1 MSGAG
6 RDEAIPEDLPDDTI
20 RVRRGEVVPDD
31 QTVRVERGTPASASD
46 ASSSGADE
54 PPADE
59 SPAGESRAG
68 EPDDD
73 ATVLSERTGGDT
85 QPSQGGDGMPD
96 GTPGP
101 RRHAADADA
110 ERPDEPDDGSTM
122 VARRESRRRAAR
134 EESPVPPAPLAE
146 NSAADLPAPI
156 GRIAQAPGETPPI
169 YKPRAPEPVI
179 ADRSAPPSRPPQ
191 VPVDVRAAMLYR
203 RRRARQLALVG
214 VIAACFVV
222 AVLLAALVA
231 FTTTVGW

>member
-1 MSGAG
+1 MSGAA
-6 RDEAIPEDLPDDTI
+6 RYEAIPDDLPDDTI
-20 RVRRGEVVPDD
+20 RVSRGEVVPDD
-31 QTVRVERGTPASASD
+31 QTVHVERGAAASASD
-46 ASSSGADE
+46 ATSSGAG
-54 PPADE
+54 E
-59 SPAGESRAG
+59 SPAGESPAG
-68 EPDDD
+68 RPDDD
-73 ATVLSERTGGDT
+73 VTVLSERTGGDT
-85 QPSQGGDGMPD
+85 QPSEGGDGMPD

-101 RRHAADADA
+101 RRHAADADADA

-134 EESPVPPAPLAE
+134 EESPVAPAPLAE
-146 NSAADLPAPI
+146 SRAGDLPAPT

>member
-1 MSGAG
+1 MSGAA
-6 RDEAIPEDLPDDTI
+6 RDEAIPDDLPDDTI
-20 RVRRGEVVPDD
+20 RVSRGEGVPDD
-31 QTVRVERGTPASASD
+31 QTVRVERGTAASASD
-46 ASSSGADE
+46 ATSSGAG
-54 PPADE
+54 E
-59 SPAGESRAG
+59 SPAGESPAG
-68 EPDDD
+68 DV
-73 ATVLSERTGGDT
+73 TVLSERTGGDT
-85 QPSQGGDGMPD
+85 QPSEGGDGMPD

-101 RRHAADADA
+101 RRHAADADADA

-134 EESPVPPAPLAE
+134 EESPVAPAPLAE
-146 NSAADLPAPI
+146 SRAGDLPAPT